1 MSYKN
6 RAKPVDEEAFVYF
19 CKSLERR
26 GAMSKNIVLAGC
38 VILDQDNRVLLLHR
52 QTAAIDHW
60 EVPGGK
66 KEKGESPKT
75 TVTREAREEL
85 GLDVQ
90 IVRSIGVANFRYED
104 TDMVYHYFL
113 CSTNGTPIVG
123 EPETFS
129 EFCLCVSTVYRPTI
143 V

>member
-1 MSYKN
+1 
-6 RAKPVDEEAFVYF
+6 
-19 CKSLERR
+19 
-26 GAMSKNIVLAGC
+26 MSKNIVLAGC

-129 EFCLCVSTVYRPTI
+129 EFAYVSLQSTDQLLYKLSQGAEVLARLLQQG
-143 V
+143 